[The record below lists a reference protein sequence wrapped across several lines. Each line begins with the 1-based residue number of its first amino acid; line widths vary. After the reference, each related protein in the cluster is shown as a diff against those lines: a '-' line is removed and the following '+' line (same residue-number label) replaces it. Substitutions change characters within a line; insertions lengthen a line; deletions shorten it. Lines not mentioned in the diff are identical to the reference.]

1 MEDTSF
7 NQTEF
12 NNYLIRL
19 IQNYQQ
25 GEINAYKRG
34 AVSALLQVFEQM
46 QRSMV
51 ENEAEDREESL
62 PKGHYFDS

>member
-1 MEDTSF
+1 MEDTVF

-34 AVSALLQVFEQM
+34 AVSALLQVSEQIH
-46 QRSMV
+46 RSMA
-51 ENEAEDREESL
+51 ENEAEDREERL
-62 PKGHYFDS
+62 PEGHYFDS